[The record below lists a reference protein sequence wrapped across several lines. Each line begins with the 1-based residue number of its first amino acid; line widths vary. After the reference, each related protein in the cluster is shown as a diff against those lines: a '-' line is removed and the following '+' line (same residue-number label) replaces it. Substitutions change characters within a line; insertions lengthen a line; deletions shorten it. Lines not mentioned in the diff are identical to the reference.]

1 MFAWDNKSINESSVE
16 CIPRMVNQEQN
27 ERLNSNPTMTKLQ
40 KVVVS
45 MNPHSAVEPDGIN
58 GYFFQTFCHIIKSR
72 LDGSVFGIFQ
82 WTRDLHVFSHS
93 CIVLLPK
100 MNNPIKLKCSG
111 LLV

>member
-1 MFAWDNKSINESSVE
+1 MFTWDNKSINESSVE

-27 ERLNSNPTMTKLQ
+27 ERLNSNPTMTELQ

-82 WTRDLHVFSHS
+82 WTRDLHVFFT
-93 CIVLLPK
+93 LLY
-100 MNNPIKLKCSG
+100 CTSTQDE
-111 LLV
+111 